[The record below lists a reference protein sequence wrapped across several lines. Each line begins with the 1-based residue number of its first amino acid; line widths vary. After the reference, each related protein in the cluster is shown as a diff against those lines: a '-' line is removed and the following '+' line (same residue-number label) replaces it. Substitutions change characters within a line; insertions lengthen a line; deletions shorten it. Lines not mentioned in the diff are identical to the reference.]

1 MEWFYCFVLVKVGTL
16 ISTIILR
23 SFLLTGICGLLQVGG
38 GEQPEVKHQGVYLP
52 NGTETTL
59 GCCS

>member
-1 MEWFYCFVLVKVGTL
+1 MHMAEAMEWFYCFVLVKVGTL

-38 GEQPEVKHQGVYLP
+38 RAAWDEASGCLP
-52 NGTETTL
+52 AK
-59 GCCS
+59 